1 MEEEEDVKMR
11 IEVDVMMVVMV
22 ATVVAAVVLA
32 EVGVHVLEVAHA
44 EEVNLLTEEGEMEGE
59 GEGEQTR
66 VHNEL
71 KVYYNFTIVTE
82 FVALF
87 CIIDIR
93 TCIRTCKLNGS
104 SL

>member
-1 MEEEEDVKMR
+1 MEEEEDGKMR

-59 GEGEQTR
+59 QTR